1 MGVMRHRVWMCVTFY
16 DQIQG
21 EFGKE
26 ENPIFGSYANLIALE
41 LLQRVLTELQNRRER
56 TDQRA
61 SFT

>member
-1 MGVMRHRVWMCVTFY
+1 MTTF
-16 DQIQG
+16 Q
-21 EFGKE
+21 
-26 ENPIFGSYANLIALE
+26 LALE